1 MTDQLFDDRA
11 GAYVGAREALKAAQQ
26 IKVQARRDAIADP
39 ENGGYLPITLS
50 DEYWALI
57 AEAAI
62 LSNLARA
69 DAGVGIVSGHY
80 LADQAQ
86 RIERNRRRRTRE
98 DVHAKLAEVRER
110 TERGRPHP
118 NTAPDPFDVRGL
130 DPIRV
135 IVTNPDSTHR
145 DRTGVILQNELSAG
159 REPRYL
165 VSMLPGPTDQDG
177 PRDAEHVWF
186 DRSEL
191 DLVIG
196 A

>member
-1 MTDQLFDDRA
+1 MTDQLSDDRA
-11 GAYVGAREALKAAQQ
+11 GAYVGAREALRAAQQ

-39 ENGGYLPITLS
+39 ENGGYLPIVLS

-69 DAGVGIVSGHY
+69 DVGVGIVSGTY

-86 RIERNRRRRTRE
+86 RITRNKRRRIHE
-98 DVHAKLAEVRER
+98 DVQAKLAEH
-110 TERGRPHP
+110 RGRPHP
-118 NTAPDPFDVRGL
+118 NTAADPLDVIGGL
-130 DPIRV
+130 DPVRV

-145 DRTGVILQNELSAG
+145 DRAGIVLQNQFSKDS
-159 REPRYL
+159 EPRYL

-186 DRSEL
+186 DRSEI

-196 A
+196 